1 LNLEILDV
9 LRDPILDVT
18 IGAKQERFMARH
30 AEYQYLDLVQHVL
43 NHGDKR
49 IDRTGVGTL
58 ASFGAMMRFNMS
70 DGTFPVYTTK
80 RVYWKT
86 AVKEMLWFL
95 TGQTNIRSLLQ
106 ENVRIWT
113 DWPLDKYRKATGI
126 QIAQED
132 FEARVLEDE
141 GFAEEWGDLGP
152 VYGKQWRRWVGPDG
166 REYDQIAT
174 VIETLRTN
182 PASRRILFHAWNVAD
197 LSRMALNPC
206 HNFYQFFASGIDG
219 DREEPA
225 KLSLM
230 VGTRSNDL
238 GLGNPFNVCQQAALL
253 AMVAQQVDMA
263 PHELIWVGGD
273 VHLYLNHIELAETI
287 LTREPRPF
295 PKLRLLRRPDSIDG
309 YRIEDFEVTGYD
321 PHPAI
326 EAPVAV

>member
-1 LNLEILDV
+1 
-9 LRDPILDVT
+9 
-18 IGAKQERFMARH
+18 MARH
-30 AEYQYLDLVQHVL
+30 PEYQYLDIVEKVL
-43 NHGDKR
+43 TKGDKR

-58 ASFGAMMRFNMS
+58 ASFGAMMRFDMS

-95 TGQTNIRSLLQ
+95 TGQTNIRSLLL

-113 DWPLDKYRKATGI
+113 DWPLDKYRKATGH
-126 QIAQED
+126 QISQED
-132 FEARVLEDE
+132 FEARIVGDE
-141 GFAEEWGDLGP
+141 QFALEWGDLGP
-152 VYGKQWRRWVGPDG
+152 VYGKQWRHWVGPDG
-166 REYDQIAT
+166 RKYDQIAT

-182 PASRRILFHAWNVAD
+182 PASRRMLFHAWNVAD
-197 LSRMALNPC
+197 LDRMALNPC
-206 HNFYQFFASGIDG
+206 HNFYQFFVSGMG
-219 DREEPA
+219 SENELGEPSPP

-253 AMVAQQVDMA
+253 AMVAQQVDMV
-263 PHELIWVGGD
+263 PNELIWVGGD
-273 VHLYLNHIELAETI
+273 VHLYLNHLELAETI
-287 LTREPRPF
+287 LKREPRPF

-309 YRIEDFEVTGYD
+309 YKIEDFEVTGYD